1 MADCRTKHSIS
12 QPTAAVK
19 SAQRAARFNVLV
31 PVGFDCPDAMPP
43 RYLCVLRT
51 MVTMAGR
58 RIVDADVFDPGLVG
72 LERRRLPDLTFRIG
86 LVDGV
91 YLVYRVEPVPEF
103 THLLRS
109 SSSLLPQ
116 ATLLGAL

>member
-1 MADCRTKHSIS
+1 
-12 QPTAAVK
+12 
-19 SAQRAARFNVLV
+19 
-31 PVGFDCPDAMPP
+31 
-43 RYLCVLRT
+43 
-51 MVTMAGR
+51 MAGR

-103 THLLRS
+103 THLPAQFVL
-109 SSSLLPQ
+109 LLPQ